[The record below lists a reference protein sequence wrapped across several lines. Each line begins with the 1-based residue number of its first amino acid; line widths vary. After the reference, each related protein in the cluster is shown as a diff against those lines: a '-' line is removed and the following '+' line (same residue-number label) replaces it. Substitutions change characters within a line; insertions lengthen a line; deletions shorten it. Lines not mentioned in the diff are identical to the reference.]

1 MFGFRARRR
10 RRILA
15 APFPAAWQAILH
27 RDVGLYAVL
36 DAGERARLRDELRVF
51 IAGITWEGVRDFE
64 LQERMQIIVA
74 ANACLLTLAMDGEP
88 LRHVRTVIIQPDVYV
103 PPGPRMHDG
112 VAQTGVAAS
121 GTAYVN
127 GTVVLSWRHILAQS
141 RTPDD
146 GRNVVLHE
154 FAHQLDMIG
163 GIIDGTPPLAARS
176 RYPTWRRVMTDE
188 YERLVHAANEGIA
201 TLIDHYGATS
211 PGEFF
216 AVATECFFEQPV
228 PMRELHPELY
238 AVLRS
243 YFRQDTARRAEQG

>member
-15 APFPAAWQAILH
+15 EPFPAASQVVLH
-27 RDVGLYAVL
+27 RDVGLYAPL

-51 IAGITWEGVRDFE
+51 IAETQWEAVQGFE
-64 LQERMQIIVA
+64 LHESMQIIVA

-103 PPGPRMHDG
+103 PPTPQVRDG
-112 VAQTGVAAS
+112 VVHAGAPAT

-127 GTVVLSWRHILAQS
+127 GTVVLSWRHIRSQS
-141 RTPDD
+141 RTPHD

-163 GIIDGTPPLAARS
+163 GVVNGTPRLHS
-176 RYPTWRRVMTDE
+176 RKQYPAWHRVMQAE
-188 YERLVHAANEGIA
+188 YDRLVHAARHGLP

-216 AVATECFFEQPV
+216 AVTTECFFERPV
-228 PMRELHPELY
+228 QMRELHPELY
-238 AVLRS
+238 GVLRS
-243 YFRQDTARRAEQG
+243 YYRQDTARRLERI